1 MELIIVNGEK
11 NFYRIRKIINTK
23 NGKVYQY
30 QFVIVSING
39 KRRTDKENLLI
50 SFMEIETEEQRE
62 EFDTWKVKH
71 LVKE

>member
-1 MELIIVNGEK
+1 MFVEQSS

-39 KRRTDKENLLI
+39 KKNDFTGKTVIPFFTSASNTLGNSCEILENI
-50 SFMEIETEEQRE
+50 VEGG
-62 EFDTWKVKH
+62 K
-71 LVKE
+71 